1 MKLKALNIYF
11 KKISANGCFVLNVS
25 IKTQNLDLGTTEMF
39 ISEFENKESFCNV
52 ISQIY
57 KNRYVKK
64 SKLQKIA

>member
-39 ISEFENKESFCNV
+39 ISEFEKKESFCNV
-52 ISQIY
+52 MSQTY